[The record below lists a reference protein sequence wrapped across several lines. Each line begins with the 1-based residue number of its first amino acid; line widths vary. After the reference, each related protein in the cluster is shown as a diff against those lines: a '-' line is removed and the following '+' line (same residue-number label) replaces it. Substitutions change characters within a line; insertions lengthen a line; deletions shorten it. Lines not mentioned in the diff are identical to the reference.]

1 MNIYKHL
8 IIIVLILGLVQTSFA
23 EKRKNPKSMK
33 ALTDPSSPSYVPI
46 PYPKTREEIMT
57 DLKYA
62 FSKTHAPIEG
72 TYSDE
77 SQAPPSQKVVMN
89 LLEDKPIYKIDIIK
103 VKNRN
108 AKIPFDYKW
117 LIIVINE
124 DSTIA
129 ARIVM
134 SAEGLWCGTF
144 TPQTERAKQLIT
156 ENDVIGELSSSLE
169 KAVTKKDIK
178 RIKRISFYASHVAT
192 PFHPAWEVELKD
204 GSVYYYSYTKKGVLR
219 IKDTIPW
226 KKDEKGRRSDWQQLV
241 FHWEIFAFDSIDDQ
255 IVIFERVKKQ
265 K

>member
-1 MNIYKHL
+1 MNKYKHL
-8 IIIVLILGLVQTSFA
+8 IIIILILGLVQVSFT

-62 FSKTHAPIEG
+62 FSKTHAPLEG

-108 AKIPFDYKW
+108 ANIPFDYEW
-117 LIIVINE
+117 LINVINK
-124 DSTIA
+124 DNTVA

-134 SAEGLWCGTF
+134 TAEGLWGGTA
-144 TPQTERAKQLIT
+144 TPATERSKQLIT
-156 ENDVIGELSSSLE
+156 ENHVIGELSNSLG

-178 RIKRISFYASHVAT
+178 RIKRIAFYSSHIAT
-192 PFHPAWEVELKD
+192 SFHPAWEFELKD
-204 GSVYYYSYTKKGVLR
+204 GSVYYYSSSKKEILR
-219 IKDTIPW
+219 IKDKIPW
-226 KKDEKGRRSDWQQLV
+226 EKDEKGRRPDWQQLV
-241 FHWEIFAFDSIDDQ
+241 FHWEIFAFDSIDDKI
-255 IVIFERVKKQ
+255 IVFERVKKQ